1 MAIYH
6 FHVGHISRGKGASAV
21 AAAAYRAGE
30 ALKSEYYGEKYD
42 YTRKGG
48 VIFSE
53 ILLPSRAPPD
63 YSDRE
68 SLWNAVEKV
77 EKRKDAQLAFSF
89 DIALQNEFTMEENK
103 AIVKEYLQEHF
114 VSRGMIAD
122 YAIHDPEKNGN
133 PNPHF
138 HVMCP
143 VRPLKEDGTW
153 GTKQK
158 AEYLYDE
165 NGDPILNS
173 SGHHKFNAVHTTDWS
188 DRETLEEWRSSWA
201 EICNREFE
209 RKGLDC
215 RIDHRSY
222 KAQGIDQLPTIHEGP
237 AVREMERRG
246 LRTDKG
252 DWNRYI
258 RDLNAKIKTLLAK
271 INELC
276 TELSGQPKEK
286 TIVDLLNEYY
296 DRRNAGAY
304 SQKAK
309 VNNLKEY
316 AKTFAMLQS
325 KGIMTLSNLE
335 NYVSVRREGMTK
347 HNQTAKEMSDRIKAL
362 NELIR
367 LTEDHKKLKPIIDA
381 IPPKGGFGKKHEKYM
396 QEHESEIRQFHA
408 IRRKLEAALSPGE
421 EPKVSEWQS
430 EKARLQTE
438 RDTESAEASA
448 LYKEL
453 NELYT
458 IMSRLSGTK
467 GAAEKQNEQMPKVL
481 RDQVSERV

>member
-30 ALKSEYYGEKYD
+30 ALKSESYGEKYD

-48 VIFSE
+48 VVFSE
-53 ILLPSRAPPD
+53 ILLPSRAPPE

-68 SLWNAVEKV
+68 ILWNAVEKI
-77 EKRKDAQLAFSF
+77 ERRKDAQLAYSF

-103 AIVKEYLQEHF
+103 SIVKEYLLENF
-114 VSRGMIAD
+114 VSRGMIVD

-133 PNPHF
+133 SNPHF

-143 VRPLKEDGTW
+143 IRPLNDDGLW
-153 GTKQK
+153 GTKQRR
-158 AEYLYDE
+158 EYLFDE
-165 NGDPILNS
+165 NNQPILDEA
-173 SGHHKFNAVHTTDWS
+173 GHQKFNAVPTTNWGSPDS
-188 DRETLEEWRSSWA
+188 LEEWRKAWA

-222 KAQGIDQLPTIHEGP
+222 KKQGIDQLPTIHEGP
-237 AVREMERRG
+237 AVREMEKRG

-258 RDLNAKIKTLLAK
+258 RDLNAKIKTLLVRIQA
-271 INELC
+271 LLAA
-276 TELSGQPKEK
+276 LSGQPKEK
-286 TIVDLLNEYY
+286 TIADLLNEYY

-304 SQKAK
+304 SKKAK

-316 AKTFAMLQS
+316 AKIFAMLQS
-325 KGIMTLSNLE
+325 KGIATLSDLE
-335 NYVSVRREGMTK
+335 NYVSATREKMTK
-347 HNQTAKEMSDRIKAL
+347 HNRSVGEKTDRIKAID
-362 NELIR
+362 ELIH
-367 LTEDHKKLKPIIDA
+367 LMEDHKKLKPIIDV
-381 IPPKGGFGKKHEKYM
+381 IPPKGGFGRNHERYM

-408 IRRKLEAALSPGE
+408 VARKLEAAQKKG
-421 EPKVSEWQS
+421 KVLNPDEWQR
-430 EKARLQTE
+430 EKAELQKE
-438 RDTESAEASA
+438 RAAESAEANA
-448 LYKEL
+448 LYQEL
-453 NELYT
+453 KSFYS
-458 IMSRLSGTK
+458 IMSK
-467 GAAEKQNEQMPKVL
+467 INAAKIKREYQKET
-481 RDQVSERV
+481 ER